1 MPKTGSSYQVGQ
13 IDGRFITILG
23 GIVTM
28 VGGEIKLHQPAQP
41 LNNHAAHPSMHRRY
55 IWQASETSRRSQAD
69 EGGPNTNVSH
79 VHKVEVP
86 QQRYMQWQVWHFE
99 TSSFGVALGDIK
111 LCFTWQ
117 PGLSLCMADM
127 ALDNT
132 YLHFAWHAWLR
143 VALSWDRRTV
153 LVRLRLAD
161 MALGDINLRFTWQA
175 WHWHGTW
182 IHEFRFTQQIAL
194 GNMDFH
200 FAQPAF
206 WQHVSSLCVFAF
218 ADRHLWQW

>member
-1 MPKTGSSYQVGQ
+1 
-13 IDGRFITILG
+13 
-23 GIVTM
+23 
-28 VGGEIKLHQPAQP
+28 
-41 LNNHAAHPSMHRRY
+41 
-55 IWQASETSRRSQAD
+55 
-69 EGGPNTNVSH
+69 
-79 VHKVEVP
+79 
-86 QQRYMQWQVWHFE
+86 
-99 TSSFGVALGDIK
+99 
-111 LCFTWQ
+111 
-117 PGLSLCMADM
+117 MADM

-132 YLHFAWHAWLR
+132 YLHFAWQAWLR